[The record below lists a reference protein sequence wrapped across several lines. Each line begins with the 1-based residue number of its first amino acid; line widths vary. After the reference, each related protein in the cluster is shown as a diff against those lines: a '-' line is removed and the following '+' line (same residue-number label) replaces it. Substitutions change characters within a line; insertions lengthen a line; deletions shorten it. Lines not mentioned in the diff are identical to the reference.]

1 MTKILLTGANGFVGT
16 ELLKKIPS
24 DDVNALS
31 RKPLDSFPGT
41 VFDKAIGPVE
51 LYSDCLEGVDIV
63 VHLAAVVHN
72 SSNNLRYIN
81 EVNVLGALNLAR
93 QAVTAGVKRFIF
105 LSSIGV
111 SGNKT
116 TMPFDESTDESPHS
130 EYACSKLK
138 AEKALLKLAK
148 ETNLEVVII
157 RPVLVYGENAPGNFS
172 KLKSLIESFPFLP
185 FGMTNNQRSF
195 ISVANLASFIELC
208 IDHPDAKNEIFC
220 ISDGVDVSIKEFT
233 NSISTG
239 LSKKTFQLPI
249 PSWVIRY
256 VGKVLGKTEMV
267 DQLIGDLQVDIG
279 KAKSLLGWVPV
290 ETMDQAM
297 NKLR

>member
-1 MTKILLTGANGFVGT
+1 LSILVTGAGGFIGSN
-16 ELLKKIPS
+16 LLDVLPDDTIALTRTCIKGSSGRLISKSIDSES
-24 DDVNALS
+24 D
-31 RKPLDSFPGT
+31 F
-41 VFDKAIGPVE
+41 
-51 LYSDCLEGVDIV
+51 SDCFSSGVETV
-63 VHLAAVVHN
+63 VHLASVAHN
-72 SSNNLRYIN
+72 KSNDIDNIDN
-81 EVNVLGALNLAR
+81 VNVKGTINLAL
-93 QAVTAGVKRFIF
+93 QALKFGVKRFIF
-105 LSSIGV
+105 ISSIGV
-111 SGNKT
+111 LGNKSNA
-116 TMPFDESTDESPHS
+116 PFNEDTRVSPYS
-130 EYACSKLK
+130 AYTFSKLK
-138 AEKALLKLAK
+138 AEEALLKLV
-148 ETNLEVVII
+148 ENTEMEVVII
-157 RPVLVYGENAPGNFS
+157 RPVLVYGVKAPGNFS
-172 KLKSLIESFPFLP
+172 KLKSLIEKFPFLP